1 MTTVRE
7 IMTTDPVTLPA
18 SAGITD
24 AARKMKEGDMGDV
37 LIDNDGTLGIVTDRD
52 IAVRAVAEG
61 KYDVTLGDIGTFDL
75 ETVSPDD
82 DVRQVIK
89 EMREDDIRRVPVVED
104 GTAIGILSLGDLA
117 VIFDDDSVLA
127 DISAAPGDHTS

>member
-7 IMTTDPVTLPA
+7 IMTKDPVTLPA
-18 SAGITD
+18 SATISE
-24 AARKMKEGDMGDV
+24 AAKEMKKGDMGDV

-61 KYDVTLGDIGTFDL
+61 KFDTTIGDIGTFDL
-75 ETVSPDD
+75 ETVKPDD

-89 EMREDDIRRVPVVED
+89 DMREDNIRRVPVIED
-104 GTAIGILSLGDLA
+104 GTAVGILSIGDLA
-117 VIFDDDSVLA
+117 VMFDDDSVLA
-127 DISAAPGDHTS
+127 DISAAPGDHS

>member
-7 IMTTDPVTLPA
+7 IMTKDPVTLPA
-18 SAGITD
+18 SASISD
-24 AARKMKEGDMGDV
+24 AAKEMKKGDMGDV

-52 IAVRAVAEG
+52 IAVRAVADG
-61 KYDVTLGDIGTFDL
+61 KFDVTIGDIGTFDL
-75 ETVSPDD
+75 DTVKPDD

-89 EMREDDIRRVPVVED
+89 DMRQDDIRRVPVVED
-104 GTAIGILSLGDLA
+104 GTAVGILSLGDLA

-127 DISAAPGDHTS
+127 DISAAPGDHS